1 MRTISL
7 RMLMMGASLLWGARA
22 GVCGGSSEA
31 IDRWVE
37 VRSAHFVVASNAGE
51 TEARRIA
58 FEFERVR
65 GIFHAAFP
73 KFRVDPA
80 QPIVILAARDEA
92 TMKMLAPDEWQG
104 DGHVRPSGLFHSDGE
119 KDYVVLRLDAEGTTA
134 FHTIYHEYTHAL
146 LFLNFKHLPL
156 WVSEGV
162 AEFFGNSMVGERDV
176 RTGTAD
182 KGHLFLLSK
191 NQWLPIDGLLG
202 ATQES
207 PFYNER
213 NPASIFY
220 AESWAVTHYLL
231 ADPGARREQLL
242 GKYLAAW
249 GRSGDPVAAGREAF
263 GDLPQFGERI
273 KKYVRSADWR
283 AGMVLPSQADA
294 KTDATANATTAA
306 EGGNFAERD
315 LSAGEILAYRGDFLV
330 HRGQLEAA
338 EPLLSES
345 VKEDGRSA
353 ETHDALGLFE
363 YRSNNYEEAEE
374 EFAKAIAAG
383 SREFMTFYCHG
394 VLQLRSL
401 AANEDATHQAVAA
414 LERAAKL
421 NPRYAPTFEALTQ
434 AYSRASGTQAKA
446 LEAAKTAVELEPE
459 SRTYRF
465 GLAYVLLNNGHAP
478 EAGQVAEK
486 LLASAATEEDTSA
499 AKKLIATIDE
509 EKEWEKESAEDSE
522 LGAGK
527 ESASTG
533 MDGSAAGTAASGKV
547 GAGSASSRPATARRQ
562 LPAPEWMAL
571 DGEIVAVECGRGN
584 EVTITLTMPK
594 GPMGFHAADFRRVGV
609 SGPSEG
615 AVPTLQSCRAW
626 KGRRVKIWFRWVQG
640 QDWVGE
646 ITKVYFF

>member
-1 MRTISL
+1 
-7 RMLMMGASLLWGARA
+7 
-22 GVCGGSSEA
+22 
-31 IDRWVE
+31 VE
-37 VRSAHFVVASNAGE
+37 VRSGHFVVASNAGE
-51 TEARRIA
+51 SEARRIA
-58 FEFERVR
+58 LEFERVR

-92 TMKMLAPDEWQG
+92 TMKMIAPDEWQG
-104 DGHVRPSGLFHSDGE
+104 EGKVRPSGLFHSDGE
-119 KDYVVLRLDAEGTTA
+119 KDYVVLRLDGQGTTA

-162 AEFFGNSMVGERDV
+162 AEFFGNSTVGERDV

-191 NQWLPIDGLLG
+191 SDWLPIDGLLG

-220 AESWAVTHYLL
+220 AQAWAVAHYLL
-231 ADPGARREQLL
+231 ADAQARREQLL

-249 GRSGDPVAAGREAF
+249 GRSGDQVAAGREAF
-263 GDLPQFGERI
+263 GDLAQFGEKV
-273 KKYVRSADWR
+273 KKYVRSTDWR
-283 AGMVLPSQADA
+283 AGFALPAQADA
-294 KTDATANATTAA
+294 NADGGGKEAA
-306 EGGNFAERD
+306 GGFAERN
-315 LSAGEILAYRGDFLV
+315 LSAGEVLAYRGDFLV
-330 HRGQLEAA
+330 HRGQLDAA
-338 EPLLSES
+338 EPLLSQS
-345 VKEDGRSA
+345 VKLDAKSA

-363 YRSNNYEEAEE
+363 YRSNNYEDAEE

-401 AANEDATHQAVAA
+401 AADEGATHRAVSA

-434 AYSRASGTQAKA
+434 AYSRSPETQAKA
-446 LEAAKTAVELEPE
+446 LEAAKTTVELEPE
-459 SRTYRF
+459 SRTYKF
-465 GLAYVLLNNGHAP
+465 GLAYVLLNNGHAL
-478 EAGQVAEK
+478 EAGEVAEK
-486 LLASAATEEDTSA
+486 LLATAGTDEDTVA
-499 AKKLIATIDE
+499 ARKLLATIE
-509 EKEWEKESAEDSE
+509 EQKEWEKESAEDSE
-522 LGAGK
+522 SGAGT
-527 ESASTG
+527 E
-533 MDGSAAGTAASGKV
+533 AASSGGDKGAAEPPAPRKA
-547 GAGSASSRPATARRQ
+547 GAGAASSRPATTRRQ
-562 LPAPEWMAL
+562 LPTPEWMAL
-571 DGEIVAVECGRGN
+571 DGEIVGVECGRGA
-584 EVTITLTMPK
+584 EVTITINMPK

-609 SGPSEG
+609 SGVSEAKVPS
-615 AVPTLQSCRAW
+615 LQSCKEW
-626 KGRRVKIWFRWVQG
+626 TGRKVKIWFKWVQG

>member
-1 MRTISL
+1 MFRASL
-7 RMLMMGASLLWGARA
+7 RTLIAGASLLCGARG
-22 GVCGGSSEA
+22 GVCAGSGEA
-31 IDRWVE
+31 IEPWVE
-37 VRSAHFVVASNAGE
+37 VRSGHFVVASNAGE
-51 TEARRIA
+51 SEARRIA
-58 FEFERVR
+58 LEFERVR

-92 TMKMLAPDEWQG
+92 TMKMIAPDEWQG
-104 DGHVRPSGLFHSDGE
+104 EGKVRPSGLFHSDGE
-119 KDYVVLRLDAEGTTA
+119 KDYVVLRLDGQGTTA

-162 AEFFGNSMVGERDV
+162 AEFFGNSTVGERDV

-191 NQWLPIDGLLG
+191 SDWLPIDGLLG

-220 AESWAVTHYLL
+220 AQAWAVAHYLL
-231 ADPGARREQLL
+231 ADAQSRREQLL

-249 GRSGDPVAAGREAF
+249 GRSGDQVAAGREAF
-263 GDLPQFGERI
+263 GDLAQFGEKV
-273 KKYVRSADWR
+273 KKYVRSTDWR
-283 AGMVLPSQADA
+283 AGFAWPALADA
-294 KTDATANATTAA
+294 NADGGGKEAA
-306 EGGNFAERD
+306 GGFAERN
-315 LSAGEILAYRGDFLV
+315 LSAGEVLAYRGDFLV
-330 HRGQLEAA
+330 HRGQLDAA
-338 EPLLSES
+338 EPLLSQS
-345 VKEDGRSA
+345 VKLDAKSA

-363 YRSNNYEEAEE
+363 YRSNNYEDAEE

-401 AANEDATHQAVAA
+401 AADEGATHRAVSA

-434 AYSRASGTQAKA
+434 AYSRSPETQAKA
-446 LEAAKTAVELEPE
+446 LEAAKTTVELEPE
-459 SRTYRF
+459 SRTYKF
-465 GLAYVLLNNGHAP
+465 GLAYVLLNNGHAVQ
-478 EAGQVAEK
+478 AGEVAEK
-486 LLASAATEEDTSA
+486 LLATAGTDEDTVA
-499 AKKLIATIDE
+499 ARKLLATIEE

-522 LGAGK
+522 SGAGT
-527 ESASTG
+527 E
-533 MDGSAAGTAASGKV
+533 AASSGGDKRAAEPPAPRKA
-547 GAGSASSRPATARRQ
+547 GAGAASSRPATTRRQ
-562 LPAPEWMAL
+562 LPTPEWMAL
-571 DGEIVAVECGRGN
+571 DGEIVGVECGRGA
-584 EVTITLTMPK
+584 EVTITINMPK

-609 SGPSEG
+609 SGVSEAKVPS
-615 AVPTLQSCRAW
+615 LQSCKEW
-626 KGRRVKIWFRWVQG
+626 TGRKVKIWFKWVQG